1 MFVTVNELMG
11 LPGLPG
17 TLQGLRFTLNKRA
30 AGLPEMV
37 RRRAGTKAYEYH
49 IDCLPEAAQDIV
61 RARVA
66 RQLLQR
72 SAGTSVSGGAAK
84 SGLVTR
90 AGGEKVQQVLGL
102 YRKCPALL
110 DKGLRS
116 LTMNQKAVGDAR
128 MVLVQEVLRLMS
140 KSQDGGLN
148 MTRRQAIAF
157 ISASS
162 REGTLPDH
170 VQRAAG
176 IANARKGSTRAGIS
190 APTLQ
195 RWLSCWM
202 AADTVGERMALLAP
216 GKVCKKEVFQY
227 SWMPD
232 FLRFWRDTNQP
243 SVTMAYERFEHWWQS
258 EHAGNEIMLSMLPK
272 VDTVR
277 YALDKLPAAERE
289 RGRVTGSEYKKYLP
303 FVRRDWSALPVNGVW
318 VGDGHGMKM
327 EVINPV
333 TGKPFKPEITLVIDA
348 RTRVVVG
355 WSLAMSES
363 QIAVGDAIRHGISQY
378 GLPLMYYSDNGGGEK
393 NRVFDAEITGIFS
406 RLGIEHP
413 TGIPGN
419 PQGRGI
425 IERLNQEIPKRAA
438 MTFGSWVG
446 KSGDRETQ
454 RKYRKAVDSAVNAI
468 EKGKVLNQA
477 QASAM
482 RKVPTMPELVAEIE
496 RQIERHNT
504 RPHTSLPKR
513 DSGTHWSPL
522 AYRNHVIKQEE
533 EKIQYLTRSELH
545 EMFRPEQVCTAR
557 RGEIRLFNNLYFSTE
572 LACVEGEEV
581 RVCYDIHDPQSVIVR
596 RMDGS
601 WICDAIWNGNKV
613 DAFPKARIEQ
623 LKEKRVKNSVKN
635 LEDKV
640 RRRKEEIQPV
650 IAHKPD
656 FDYSLFNAP
665 VINKEPE
672 KVYLFESEYQQDI
685 KKAGNHR

>member
-17 TLQGLRFTLNKRA
+17 TVQGLRFTLNKL
-30 AGLPEMV
+30 AGDSVELM
-37 RRRAGTKAYEYH
+37 RRRKGTKAFEYH
-49 IDCLPEAAQDIV
+49 VDCLPEQAREIV
-61 RARVA
+61 RAKAARRLLASAEAGDAQVPVA
-66 RQLLQR
+66 RSVGIKSRQELVLLRQ
-72 SAGTSVSGGAAK
+72 
-84 SGLVTR
+84 
-90 AGGEKVQQVLGL
+90 
-102 YRKCPALL
+102 CPALVER
-110 DKGLRS
+110 KVNK
-116 LTMNQKAVGDAR
+116 LTEKQKKIADAR
-128 MVLVQEVLRLMS
+128 MVLAQEVLRLMDTLGS
-140 KSQDGGLN
+140 TRKAAVEFVATESQN
-148 MTRRQAIAF
+148 
-157 ISASS
+157 
-162 REGTLPDH
+162 GTLPER
-170 VQRAAG
+170 VQLAAD
-176 IANARKGSTRAGIS
+176 IANARKGSTRRGVGKS
-190 APTLQ
+190 SLQ
-195 RWLSCWM
+195 QWLSDYL
-202 AADTVGERMALLAP
+202 ATQHSGERLAIMAP
-216 GKVCKKEVFQY
+216 GQAKKKEVFQY

-232 FLRFWRDTNQP
+232 FMRHWRDPNQP
-243 SVTMAYERFEHWWQS
+243 TVSGAYEKFKKEWN
-258 EHAGNEIMLSMLPK
+258 EINAGNETMLSMLPK
-272 VDTVR
+272 PDMVR
-277 YALDKLPAAERE
+277 YALSKLPVAELH
-289 RGRVTGSEYKKYLP
+289 RGRVTGAEYKKYLP
-303 FVRRDWSALPVNGVW
+303 FVRRDWSKLPVNGVW

-327 EVINPV
+327 EVINPI

-438 MTFGSWVG
+438 MAFGSWVG

-454 RKYRKAVDSAVNAI
+454 RKYRKAVDSAINAI
-468 EKGKVLNQA
+468 EKGKELNQV

-482 RKVPTMPELVAEIE
+482 RKVPTMRELVAEIE
-496 RQIERHNT
+496 SQVERHNN
-504 RPHTSLPKR
+504 RPHSSLPERERGK
-513 DSGTHWSPL
+513 HWSPL

-533 EKIQYLTRSELH
+533 EEIQYLTNSELH
-545 EMFRPEQVCTAR
+545 EMFRPEEICTAR
-557 RGEIRLFNNLYFSTE
+557 RGEIQLFKNLYFSTE
-572 LACVEGEEV
+572 LACVEGEKV
-581 RVCYDIHDPQSVIVR
+581 RVCYDIHDPNTVIVR

-613 DAFPKARIEQ
+613 DAFPKARIDQ

-640 RRRKEEIQPV
+640 RRKKEEIQPV
-650 IAHKPD
+650 IEQKPEID
-656 FDYSLFNAP
+656 LSLFSAP
-665 VINKEPE
+665 QINKEPE
-672 KVYLFESEYQQDI
+672 KVYLFESEREYDL